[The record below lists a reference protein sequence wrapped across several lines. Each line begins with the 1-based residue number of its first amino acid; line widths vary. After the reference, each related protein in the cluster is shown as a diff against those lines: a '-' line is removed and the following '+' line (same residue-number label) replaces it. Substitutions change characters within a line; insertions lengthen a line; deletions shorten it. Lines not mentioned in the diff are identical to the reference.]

1 MMFVS
6 FVDVSDCSTIDFC
19 FTDKTD
25 AGLGFVLVI
34 LLDFWISE
42 LIRHILVLCWFYDI
56 ENFAGKNRY

>member
-6 FVDVSDCSTIDFC
+6 FVDISGCGGIDFG

-25 AGLGFVLVI
+25 IDLGFVLVF

-42 LIRHILVLCWFYDI
+42 LIRQILVCVSFLIWEIC
-56 ENFAGKNRY
+56 